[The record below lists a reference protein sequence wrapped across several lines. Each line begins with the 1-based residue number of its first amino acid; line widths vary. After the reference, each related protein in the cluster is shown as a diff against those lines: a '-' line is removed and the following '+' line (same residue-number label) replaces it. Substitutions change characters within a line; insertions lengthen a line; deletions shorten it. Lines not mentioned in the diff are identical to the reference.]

1 MYLTFT
7 KHISFISRPR
17 SVPAVGV
24 IFSELRVFAG
34 TVRRKDLRR
43 LYHQIKKRSIFKY
56 RGKQIWIGNSKL
68 NLPSYSLIRFA
79 IRNVLPRTIGF
90 LTKAWNILLRFRVW
104 IAKRMYQKLPRPMKK
119 IVKRMGRI
127 EARLHK
133 KMVCLEPRLRRR
145 YGHLVYP
152 EGLTVTALKEKKNN
166 FLKDFVE
173 YVENGNAEDEEV
185 EYIEDCFDDLERPR
199 HSALFFS
206 ISFRILPN

>member
-1 MYLTFT
+1 MFSTF
-7 KHISFISRPR
+7 SRPR

-24 IFSELRVFAG
+24 IFSESRVFVEK
-34 TVRRKDLRR
+34 VRRKDFRR
-43 LYHQIKKRSIFKY
+43 LYHQIRKRSIFKY

-185 EYIEDCFDDLERPR
+185 EYIEDCFDDMERPR
-199 HSALFFS
+199 HSALFFP